1 MSIFDHLAD
10 EADLFERGENGEK
23 ANKDGVI
30 ELDYEPREQFIDFH
44 QRSQRFAAMVVHRR
58 AGKTV
63 SAIHDIII
71 RALRTTKKDPR
82 YGYVAPYYSQAKSIA
97 WNYLKNAV
105 RGFALEMR
113 ESELSVTLP
122 NGATIRL
129 FGADNPDTLRG
140 LYFDGIVLDEFGD
153 FRPKLYGEVI
163 LPTIADRQGW
173 LLAIGTPKGKNNA
186 FYQICQRAKYS
197 DDWYFKELKASTS
210 GLLPQSELDLMRE
223 QMSEEQYEQEFE
235 ISFSA
240 ALIGT
245 YYSHQ
250 IANAEREGRID
261 AKYDYDP
268 NFPVYTA
275 ADIGISDSTV
285 FWFWQ
290 PRPDGICVFDLHYNN
305 GQAIQHYVD
314 TLKAKPYEYETVWL
328 PHDARA
334 KSLQTGKS
342 TVEQLLE
349 AGLPCRVTPSLKVQH
364 GIDAVRATFPNIYMH
379 PRVEYGIEALRVYR
393 RKYDEVNKVFLDKP
407 LHDWASDFADAFRY
421 MCLVANAKSPTVV
434 AQQQQVE
441 IIPHRHTLDELFK
454 DNERSTIGSAAKMR
468 I

>member
-1 MSIFDHLAD
+1 MNLFDHLGGNQAKAKAD
-10 EADLFERGENGEK
+10 EAI
-23 ANKDGVI
+23 V
-30 ELDYEPREQFIDFH
+30 LDYQPREQFLDFH
-44 QRSQRFAAMVVHRR
+44 QRNERFAAMVVHRR

-63 SAIHDIII
+63 AAIHDIVIK
-71 RALRTTKKDPR
+71 ALRTTKKQPR
-82 YGYVAPYYSQAKSIA
+82 YAYVAPFYSQAKSIA
-97 WNYLKNAV
+97 WTYLKDAV

-122 NGATIRL
+122 NGAVIRL

-197 DDWYFKELKASTS
+197 EEWYFKELKASTS

-223 QMSEEQYEQEFE
+223 QMSPEQYDQEFE

-245 YYSHQ
+245 YYSTQ
-250 IANAEREGRID
+250 INMMEKEGRID
-261 AKYDYDP
+261 KKYDYDP

-275 ADIGISDSTV
+275 SDIGITDSTV

-290 PRPDGICVFDLHYNN
+290 PRPDGICVFDMEHSN
-305 GQAIQHYVD
+305 GKPIQHYTD
-314 TLKAKPYEYETVWL
+314 MLKHKPYEYETVWL

-342 TVEQLLE
+342 TVEQILA
-349 AGLPCRVTPSLKVQH
+349 AGLPCRIVPMLKVQH
-364 GIDAVRATFPNIYMH
+364 GIDAVRATFPNIYMN

-407 LHDWASDFADAFRY
+407 LHDWASDFADGFRY
-421 MCLVANAKSPTVV
+421 MCLVANAKNPTVV
-434 AQQQQVE
+434 AQQERIVITE
-441 IIPHRHTLDELFK
+441 KKHTLGELFE
-454 DNERSTIGSAAKMR
+454 DNERSTKGSAASMR

>member
-1 MSIFDHLAD
+1 MNLFDHLGGNQAKAKAD
-10 EADLFERGENGEK
+10 EAI
-23 ANKDGVI
+23 V
-30 ELDYEPREQFIDFH
+30 LDYQPREQFLDFH
-44 QRSQRFAAMVVHRR
+44 QRNERFAAMVVHRR

-63 SAIHDIII
+63 AAIHDIVIK
-71 RALRTTKKDPR
+71 ALRTTKKQPR
-82 YGYVAPYYSQAKSIA
+82 YAYVAPFYSQAKSIA
-97 WNYLKNAV
+97 WTYLKDAV
-105 RGFALEMR
+105 RGFAIEMR

-122 NGATIRL
+122 NGAVIRL

-197 DDWYFKELKASTS
+197 EEWYFKELKASTS

-223 QMSEEQYEQEFE
+223 QMSPEQYDQEFE

-245 YYSHQ
+245 YYSTQ
-250 IANAEREGRID
+250 INMMEKEGRID
-261 AKYDYDP
+261 KKYDYDP

-275 ADIGISDSTV
+275 SDIGITDSTV

-290 PRPDGICVFDLHYNN
+290 PRPDGICVFDMEHSN
-305 GQAIQHYVD
+305 GKPIQYYTD
-314 TLKAKPYEYETVWL
+314 MLKHKPYEYETVWL

-342 TVEQLLE
+342 TVEQILA
-349 AGLPCRVTPSLKVQH
+349 AGLPCRIVPMLKVQH
-364 GIDAVRATFPNIYMH
+364 GIDAVRATFPNIYMN

-407 LHDWASDFADAFRY
+407 LHDWASDFADGFRY
-421 MCLVANAKSPTVV
+421 MCLVANAKNPTVV
-434 AQQQQVE
+434 AQQERIVITE
-441 IIPHRHTLDELFK
+441 KKHTLGELFE
-454 DNERSTIGSAAKMR
+454 DNERSTKGSAASMR

>member
-1 MSIFDHLAD
+1 MNLFDHLGGAAA
-10 EADLFERGENGEK
+10 ELQKNQAI
-23 ANKDGVI
+23 V
-30 ELDYEPREQFIDFH
+30 LDYQPREQFLDFH
-44 QRSQRFAAMVVHRR
+44 QRNERFAAMVVHRR

-63 SAIHDIII
+63 AAIHDIVIK
-71 RALRTTKKDPR
+71 ALRTTKKQPR
-82 YGYVAPYYSQAKSIA
+82 YAYVAPFYSQAKSIA
-97 WNYLKNAV
+97 WTYLKDAV

-122 NGATIRL
+122 NGSVIRL

-197 DDWYFKELKASTS
+197 EAWYFKELKASTS

-223 QMSEEQYEQEFE
+223 QMSPEQYDQEFE

-245 YYSHQ
+245 YYSTQ
-250 IANAEREGRID
+250 INMMEKEGRID
-261 AKYDYDP
+261 KKYDYDP

-275 ADIGISDSTV
+275 SDIGITDSTV

-290 PRPDGICVFDLHYNN
+290 QRPDGICVFDMEHSN
-305 GQAIQHYVD
+305 GQPIQYYTD
-314 TLKAKPYEYETVWL
+314 MLKHKPYEYETVWL

-342 TVEQLLE
+342 TVEQVLS
-349 AGLPCRVTPSLKVQH
+349 AGFPCQVVPMLKVQH
-364 GIDAVRATFPNIYMH
+364 GIDAVRATFPNIYMN

-421 MCLVANAKSPTVV
+421 MCLVANAKNPTVV
-434 AQQQQVE
+434 AQQERVVVKAKK
-441 IIPHRHTLDELFK
+441 HTLGELFE
-454 DNERSTIGSAAKMR
+454 DNERSTKGSAASMR

>member
-1 MSIFDHLAD
+1 MNLFDHLGGNQAKAKAD
-10 EADLFERGENGEK
+10 EAI
-23 ANKDGVI
+23 V
-30 ELDYEPREQFIDFH
+30 LDYQPREQFLDFH
-44 QRSQRFAAMVVHRR
+44 QRNERFAAMVVHRR

-63 SAIHDIII
+63 AAIHDIVIK
-71 RALRTTKKDPR
+71 ALRTTKKQPR
-82 YGYVAPYYSQAKSIA
+82 YAYVAPFYSQAKSIA
-97 WNYLKNAV
+97 WTYLKDAV

-122 NGATIRL
+122 NGAVIRL

-197 DDWYFKELKASTS
+197 EEWYFKELKASTS

-223 QMSEEQYEQEFE
+223 QMSPEQYDQEFE

-245 YYSHQ
+245 YYSTQ
-250 IANAEREGRID
+250 INMMEKEGRID
-261 AKYDYDP
+261 KKYDYDP

-275 ADIGISDSTV
+275 SDIGITDSTV

-290 PRPDGICVFDLHYNN
+290 PRPDGICVFDMEHSN
-305 GQAIQHYVD
+305 GKPIQHYTD
-314 TLKAKPYEYETVWL
+314 MLKHKPYEYETVWL

-342 TVEQLLE
+342 TVEQILA
-349 AGLPCRVTPSLKVQH
+349 AGLPCRIVPMLKVQH
-364 GIDAVRATFPNIYMH
+364 GIDAVRATFPNIYMN

-407 LHDWASDFADAFRY
+407 LNDWASDFADGFRY
-421 MCLVANAKSPTVV
+421 MCLVANAKNPTVV
-434 AQQQQVE
+434 AQQERIVITE
-441 IIPHRHTLDELFK
+441 KKHTLGELFE
-454 DNERSTIGSAAKMR
+454 DNERSTKGSAASMR

>member
-1 MSIFDHLAD
+1 MNLFDYLGGNQAQAKTN
-10 EADLFERGENGEK
+10 EAI
-23 ANKDGVI
+23 V
-30 ELDYEPREQFIDFH
+30 LDYQPREQFLDFH
-44 QRSQRFAAMVVHRR
+44 QRDERFAAMVVHRR

-63 SAIHDIII
+63 AAIHDIVIK
-71 RALRTTKKDPR
+71 ALRTTKKQPR
-82 YGYVAPYYSQAKSIA
+82 YAYVAPFYSQAKSIA
-97 WNYLKNAV
+97 WTYLKDAV

-122 NGATIRL
+122 NGAVIRL

-197 DDWYFKELKASTS
+197 EAWYFKELKASTS

-223 QMSEEQYEQEFE
+223 QMSPEQYDQEFE

-245 YYSHQ
+245 YYSTQ
-250 IANAEREGRID
+250 INMMEQQGRID
-261 AKYDYDP
+261 KKYDYDP

-275 ADIGISDSTV
+275 SDIGITDSTV

-290 PRPDGICVFDLHYNN
+290 PRPDGICVFD
-305 GQAIQHYVD
+305 
-314 TLKAKPYEYETVWL
+314 
-328 PHDARA
+328 
-334 KSLQTGKS
+334 
-342 TVEQLLE
+342 
-349 AGLPCRVTPSLKVQH
+349 
-364 GIDAVRATFPNIYMH
+364 M
-379 PRVEYGIEALRVYR
+379 
-393 RKYDEVNKVFLDKP
+393 
-407 LHDWASDFADAFRY
+407 
-421 MCLVANAKSPTVV
+421 
-434 AQQQQVE
+434 
-441 IIPHRHTLDELFK
+441 
-454 DNERSTIGSAAKMR
+454 
-468 I
+468 